1 MKLEQIKAAVDHG
14 LTVHW
19 GNYSYTVVK
28 DSGSASDYSIVY
40 DIAGPKENRIGLTWS
55 DGWRMSEDE
64 GEFFVPL
71 GHLGYAVDSA
81 LSERHPW
88 EAEQEVE
95 CRYVGFLAPEGYL
108 WVAVWSYL
116 GDLLDVDEAAELAID
131 LLLEKK
137 WFADE
142 SQTAPSIVI

>member
-14 LTVHW
+14 LTVRW
-19 GNYSYTVVK
+19 SNYSYTVVK

-40 DIAGPKENRIGLTWS
+40 DIAGPQENRVGLTWS
-55 DGWRMSEDE
+55 DGVRMSEDE
-64 GEFFVPL
+64 DEFFVSADSL
-71 GHLGYAVDSA
+71 SYSVDNG
-81 LSERHPW
+81 LSERLTK
-88 EAEQEVE
+88 ESEVVA

-116 GDLLDVDEAAELAID
+116 DCLLDVDEAAELAID